1 MLDDELRDQL
11 KARHSAGLL
20 RALRPVPSGV
30 LDLASNDYLGLA
42 RHEEVVAA
50 ACDAAQKFG
59 AGARASRLV
68 SGETAIHAELESA
81 LASWRETESALVFSS
96 GWAANVAAVTSL
108 ARAGDAI
115 FCDKRNHA
123 SLIDACRLAAN
134 NGARVRFYN
143 TTTKLVQ
150 LLERTATERTLIV
163 SDAVYSMDG
172 DIADIGALFEIACQF
187 DAVLILDDAH
197 GTGTL
202 GTTGRGALQH
212 WRGGSTVEF
221 DRTLSSVSLVQTGT
235 LSKALGSQG
244 GFVAASRAVCDW
256 LVNAARPF
264 IYSTGLCP
272 SACGA
277 ALQSLKI
284 LEKEPQ
290 RVSRLHDVTTKLAR
304 GLKELGFDAL
314 LQPSPIVP
322 VLLGSESAA
331 LECSEELLKRGVW
344 CPAIRPPTVARGA
357 SRLRV
362 TANAAMSDDE
372 IERALKVFSGV
383 RSNSTVLCASH

>member
-1 MLDDELRDQL
+1 MLDEELREAL
-11 KARHSAGLL
+11 KARQSAGLL

-42 RHEEVVAA
+42 RHEDVVAA
-50 ACDAAQKFG
+50 ACDAAQEFG
-59 AGARASRLV
+59 ASARASRLV
-68 SGETAIHAELESA
+68 SGETAIHAELERA
-81 LASWRETESALVFSS
+81 LARWRETEKAIVFSS

-108 ARAGDAI
+108 ARAGDAV

-123 SLIDACRLAAN
+123 SLIDACRLAGS

-150 LLERTATERTLIV
+150 LLERAATERTIIV

-172 DIADIGALFEIACQF
+172 DIADIGALLEIAYQF

-202 GTTGRGALQH
+202 GMTGRGAMQH
-212 WRGGSTVEF
+212 WRETNRAEI
-221 DRTLSSVSLVQTGT
+221 DRTLSGVSLVQTGT

-244 GFVAASRAVCDW
+244 GFVAASSAVCDW

-264 IYSTGLCP
+264 VYSTGLCP
-272 SACGA
+272 AACGA

-284 LEKEPQ
+284 LEKEPG
-290 RVSRLHDVTTKLAR
+290 RVARLRDVTTKLAH
-304 GLKELGFDAL
+304 GLKELGFDAQS
-314 LQPSPIVP
+314 QPSPIVP
-322 VLLGSESAA
+322 VLLGSENAA
-331 LECSEELLKRGVW
+331 LKCSEELLDRGVW
-344 CPAIRPPTVARGA
+344 CPAIRPPTVPRGT

-362 TANAAMSDDE
+362 TANAALSDEE
-372 IERALKVFSGV
+372 IERALNAFAGV